1 MAKRLTN
8 EEFLNRLNDYTNNS
22 VELLTE
28 YKNKKTKVLIKC
40 KKCNYKW
47 EISPTRLYGNY
58 HFDGCPQC
66 KYTEIECSY
75 CGKRFSRLK
84 SEIRNTQSGF
94 HYCSRECGNR
104 HKNSFI
110 TNNEDGHAYRRN
122 AFNNYEHKCEL
133 CGWDEDERV
142 LEVHHID
149 ENRNNNN
156 IKNLMILCPIC
167 HKKLTLHLIEL
178 ENRQIK

>member
-40 KKCNYKW
+40 KKCDYEW
-47 EISPTRLYGNY
+47 EISPTRLYGDY

-66 KYTEIECSY
+66 KYAEIECSY

-104 HKNSFI
+104 HKNSFT
-110 TNNEDGHAYRRN
+110 TNNEDGNAYRRN
-122 AFNNYEHKCEL
+122 AFNSYEHKCEL

-149 ENRNNNN
+149 ENRNHNN
-156 IKNLMILCPIC
+156 IENLMILCPIC